1 MPLLIMPPD
10 RCQFAASLQRALGMQ
25 EALETQK
32 EEFARKEEVG
42 TAIHKH
48 ASGVLAH
55 PGP

>member
-10 RCQFAASLQRALGMQ
+10 RCQVSASWQRASEMQ

-48 ASGVLAH
+48 ASGVFAH